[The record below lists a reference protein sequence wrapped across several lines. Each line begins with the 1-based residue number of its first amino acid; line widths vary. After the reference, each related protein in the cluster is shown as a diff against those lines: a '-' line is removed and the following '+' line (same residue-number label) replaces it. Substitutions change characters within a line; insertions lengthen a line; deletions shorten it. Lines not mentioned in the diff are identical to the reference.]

1 MLRYTQHATVHTFFR
16 NRIHTMTAATS
27 TSVIKLMPISKYGLR
42 RNVTT
47 QRAQTNKPTPKPS
60 KKPLAC

>member
-1 MLRYTQHATVHTFFR
+1 
-16 NRIHTMTAATS
+16 MTAATS